1 MAPWTARGWKEDSPG
16 CIWWFFNQRPQG
28 PLCEH
33 GEDIVRRVLADAAA
47 AEGCRVG
54 SVAPQ
59 TDEGKQAAAA
69 AVGGGGEGSADP
81 LCVRAHLFAHRY
93 ALGGRKETRKDK

>member
-16 CIWWFFNQRPQG
+16 CIWWFFSQRPQG

-33 GEDIVRRVLADAAA
+33 GEDIVRRVLTDAAA
-47 AEGCRVG
+47 
-54 SVAPQ
+54 APQ